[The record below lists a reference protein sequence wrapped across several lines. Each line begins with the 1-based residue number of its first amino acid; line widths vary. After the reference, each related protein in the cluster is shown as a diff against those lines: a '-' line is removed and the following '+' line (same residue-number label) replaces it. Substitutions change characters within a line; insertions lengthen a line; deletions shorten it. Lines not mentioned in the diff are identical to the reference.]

1 MKIELYVEG
10 KLSHEESRALIRA
23 TGDAYSNF
31 LNVHFK
37 DKLSL
42 KACVMSD
49 DDSVTLKEILEE
61 LK

>member
-10 KLSHEESRALIRA
+10 TLSHEEVRGLIRA

-31 LNVHFK
+31 LNMHFK
-37 DKLSL
+37 GKLSL
-42 KACVMSD
+42 KACVMSE
-49 DDSVTLKEILEE
+49 DDSVTLKDILEE